1 MDFGR
6 RLAVASV
13 DGARLK
19 EVVWRAIRRHRRS
32 RAPTIDHGLATTM
45 GDAYLGDEVEESFP
59 LSARVI
65 GLLVGGSQ
73 PVVRGYFEEA
83 VELIPDD
90 FGCSR
95 VIVRRAGLGSQLS
108 EVVEIGADRPV
119 VSE

>member
-1 MDFGR
+1 
-6 RLAVASV
+6 
-13 DGARLK
+13 
-19 EVVWRAIRRHRRS
+19 
-32 RAPTIDHGLATTM
+32 M

-119 VSE
+119 VSELPRVVEAVERAINNVMGVRERGL